1 MKTTTTTAKKTANAV
16 KTEKVMLVTKLIL
29 AKPFTYTTTPDLP
42 PTTYKKGRVLEVI
55 RHRYNHYYPADHRIV
70 LGHGWTEII
79 PADHIKAKWYE
90 ETTKTI
96 VKTVEVEVKAK

>member
-16 KTEKVMLVTKLIL
+16 KTEKVMLVTKFIL
-29 AKPFTYTTTPDLP
+29 AKPFTYTTVPGLP
-42 PTTYKKGRVLEVI
+42 ATTYKKGRVLEVI

-96 VKTVEVEVKAK
+96 VKTVEVKVKVK